1 MDTAKL
7 RARAL
12 LGCPLTDYERA
23 FFLLFVA
30 EEWESEIFLQ
40 YAKSS

>member
-12 LGCPLTDYERA
+12 LGCPLTDYEKA
-23 FFLLFVA
+23 YFLLFVA
-30 EEWESEIFLQ
+30 EEWEAEIFLQ
-40 YAKSS
+40 IRKK

>member
-30 EEWESEIFLQ
+30 KKWEAEIFLQ
-40 YAKSS
+40 NRKK

>member
-12 LGCPLTDYERA
+12 LGCPLTDYEKA
-23 FFLLFVA
+23 YFLLFVA
-30 EEWESEIFLQ
+30 EKWEAEIFLQ
-40 YAKSS
+40 IRKK